1 MISQIIEER
10 ESTCVNAGGYI
21 YFEEVEMS
29 IALIALFLATVFLA
43 YSNGANDNFK
53 GVATLFG
60 SQTTNYKVAI
70 RWATLTTF
78 AGSICSIFLA
88 GTLIKNFSGKGL
100 VPDAIANAADFH
112 LALAIAAGLTVM
124 LATLTG
130 FPISTTHGLT
140 GALVGAGLVAIGN
153 QVNFSK
159 LGNSFF
165 LPLLLSPIIAIP
177 LGAFAYGLFRYL
189 RVRLGI
195 QKQWYLCLGETQK
208 LIPIPLPD
216 STNILQCITTTDVA
230 INSEE
235 KCTQKYLGNFGKIT
249 SQKLIDSCHFL
260 SAGIVSFA
268 RGLNDTPKIVGLLLI
283 IQALSIQWGVLAIAV
298 GMAVGGLLNAKKVAE
313 TMSQKITAMN
323 PGQGFSANLVISIL
337 VIAASK
343 YGLPVSTTHVSVGSI
358 FGIGL
363 ISRKANTQVFYQIL
377 LSWILTLPIAA
388 ILSGII
394 YWILHR

>member
-1 MISQIIEER
+1 MLS
-10 ESTCVNAGGYI
+10 
-21 YFEEVEMS
+21 F
-29 IALIALFLATVFLA
+29 ALFVAILFLA

-70 RWATLTTF
+70 WWATITTF
-78 AGSICSIFLA
+78 TGSVCSIFLA
-88 GTLIKNFSGKGL
+88 QTLLKNFSGKGL
-100 VPDAIANAADFH
+100 VPDAIANGTDFH
-112 LALAIAAGLTVM
+112 VAVAIAAGLTVM
-124 LATLTG
+124 IATLTG

-153 QVNFSK
+153 QVNFTT

-189 RVRLGI
+189 RVLLGI
-195 QKQWYLCLGETQK
+195 QKEWCICLGETQQV
-208 LIPIPLPD
+208 IPIPQPD
-216 STNILQCITTTDVA
+216 STNLLQCITTTDVA

-235 KCTQKYLGNFGKIT
+235 KCTQRYTGKFLSIK
-249 SQKLIDSCHFL
+249 SQQLIDTCHFL

-268 RGLNDTPKIVGLLLI
+268 RGLNDTPKIVSLLLI
-283 IQALSIQWGVLAIAV
+283 VQAFSIQGGMLAV
-298 GMAVGGLLNAKKVAE
+298 GIAMAIGGLLNAKKVAE
-313 TMSQKITAMN
+313 TMSKKITAMN
-323 PGQGFSANLVISIL
+323 HGQGLAANIVTGFLVIS
-337 VIAASK
+337 ASK

-358 FGIGL
+358 FGGGL
-363 ISRKANTQVFYQIL
+363 ISKKANARVFYQIL
-377 LSWILTLPIAA
+377 LSWILTLPTAA
-388 ILSGII
+388 ILSGIV